1 MVWFSVMLYKSLSEV
16 APIPKE
22 YAEIIVM
29 GAFLL
34 CKIASMNIMPT
45 GRTKK
50 EIPAGDS
57 ELLEKHFADGISAS
71 QSSDLTKQRM
81 QLFYDEYKQEE

>member
-29 GAFLL
+29 SAFLL
-34 CKIASMNIMPT
+34 CKIV
-45 GRTKK
+45 
-50 EIPAGDS
+50 
-57 ELLEKHFADGISAS
+57 
-71 QSSDLTKQRM
+71 
-81 QLFYDEYKQEE
+81 